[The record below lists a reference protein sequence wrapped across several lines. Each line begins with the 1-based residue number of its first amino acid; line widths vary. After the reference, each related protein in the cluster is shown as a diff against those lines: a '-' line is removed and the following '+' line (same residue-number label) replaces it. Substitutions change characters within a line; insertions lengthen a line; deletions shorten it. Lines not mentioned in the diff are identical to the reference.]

1 MFQYQKEI
9 GKQEEAK
16 QKPVN
21 TGLVQKN
28 ERIGLDQPNVR
39 VVQKKVAVFKP
50 LEDKDNWTDEQ
61 NKFDKRAHE
70 IDVEVQDAVNRL
82 RSGEDNEIK
91 EANRH
96 YVRRYKE
103 LKSQYDESGISSGLA
118 AAAGYVIESIVSSR
132 IKYDTDVQL
141 QVTGLVDQSRPDIV
155 LGDPKVQC
163 ALLDITSSNNVGH
176 IFDKKGNWT
185 GHRNITY
192 VAELLYP
199 SIDFSTM
206 GPIILTE
213 DDKKEIRKRLED
225 KRTEMTYREK
235 IFEHTLL
242 YNQSII
248 IESLVNNDTY
258 PLKIWHDRH
267 WLTIESNF
275 NHFYMDILPEVYE
288 DRKEFRIKVEK
299 TTCPNN
305 LIYNHYSCDEMYWK
319 TKALI
324 QYINNR
330 SLFGMPS
337 WDNLRYNGSI
347 SDFFLVNDSEMNYND
362 SVIFQ

>member
-39 VVQKKVAVFKP
+39 VVQRKVEVFKP
-50 LEDKDNWTDEQ
+50 ENDKKYWTDKQ
-61 NKFDKRAHE
+61 NEFDKRAHE
-70 IDVEVQDAVNRL
+70 IDVQVQNAAEEFLEGNIEGA
-82 RSGEDNEIK
+82 SEGTK
-91 EANRH
+91 SH
-96 YVRRYKE
+96 YID
-103 LKSQYDESGISSGLA
+103 LKYIFDTEGKSLGLA
-118 AAAGYVIESIVSSR
+118 AAAGCVIESIVNKKIESWPGV
-132 IKYDTDVQL
+132 YL
-141 QVTGLVDQSRPDIV
+141 QVKDILNGSIPDIV
-155 LGDPKVQC
+155 VGDPYGIC
-163 ALLDITSSNNVGH
+163 GLLDITASNSAGH
-176 IFDKKGNWT
+176 ILDKMGDWT
-185 GHRNITY
+185 GHERMVY
-192 VAELLYP
+192 VAELLYD
-199 SIDFSTM
+199 SIDFSKMERIT
-206 GPIILTE
+206 LTE